1 MNKIYVF
8 GAGNNAYGVI
18 SYIGSENVIAI
29 IDNEEKKQGD
39 NLMGIPIISLDEY
52 IANNNGEQI
61 VISAAIYNEIVNQLE
76 ENNVYNY
83 SIAPMLVRGMAT
95 PTDIYREC
103 ELEQD
108 KEIVIY
114 GRNIVVD
121 KFIDYIEQ
129 NYKELELKII
139 ANYKDVLCCSD
150 DFDKKTVVFKEDIDE
165 EDRKFLSNF
174 RFKYDAYDIM
184 TNSRK
189 EKIKKLSQYKNK
201 YKNKKC
207 VIVCNGPSLQMSDL
221 EKLYD
226 ENICTFGC
234 NLIFNIY
241 SDTYWRPDFYV
252 ISEFGIY
259 KTYYNEISKLRKVN
273 KDMFVKG
280 ICETEFIKELDGV
293 NYYYEDCRRKYYG
306 NAIFSDDI
314 TKGVYSG
321 YTVAYDM
328 IQIAAYIGFTEIYL
342 IGADFSY
349 NGDAAQKGNHV
360 YDSKFKDKRKT
371 AGMTYIDCS
380 INSMKVAKRYAD
392 SNGIK
397 IYNATRGGKLEVFE
411 RKSFDEVLEKID
423 NNK

>member
-18 SYIGSENVIAI
+18 SYIGCENVIAI

-39 NLMGIPIISLDEY
+39 NLMGIPIISLDDY
-52 IANNNGEQI
+52 IDNNNGEQI
-61 VISAAIYNEIVNQLE
+61 VISAAIYSEIVNQLE

-174 RFKYDAYDIM
+174 QFKYDAYDIM

-207 VIVCNGPSLQMSDL
+207 VIVCN
-221 EKLYD
+221 
-226 ENICTFGC
+226 
-234 NLIFNIY
+234 
-241 SDTYWRPDFYV
+241 
-252 ISEFGIY
+252 
-259 KTYYNEISKLRKVN
+259 
-273 KDMFVKG
+273 
-280 ICETEFIKELDGV
+280 
-293 NYYYEDCRRKYYG
+293 
-306 NAIFSDDI
+306 
-314 TKGVYSG
+314 
-321 YTVAYDM
+321 
-328 IQIAAYIGFTEIYL
+328 
-342 IGADFSY
+342 
-349 NGDAAQKGNHV
+349 
-360 YDSKFKDKRKT
+360 
-371 AGMTYIDCS
+371 
-380 INSMKVAKRYAD
+380 
-392 SNGIK
+392 
-397 IYNATRGGKLEVFE
+397 
-411 RKSFDEVLEKID
+411 
-423 NNK
+423 